1 MATYHN
7 TDTGIINIHLPNR
20 NNPYMQKLLSL
31 FLTQILTLFTAMC
44 IASPSSSTR
53 NDTTIARQT
62 LRKGNACLQRSDY
75 NTALSCFLKYIQMEE
90 STPHKDTIALLNTY
104 YNIGGIYSVYQ
115 DFAQALDIYESGFR
129 LSKAAKNAQMQ
140 FKFLNNMIGASC
152 NIGKTNH
159 AEQLNKMVKELRGVD
174 YGTLL
179 FYYYFNNGFISGSRD
194 KQDEKIMWMKKAIAT
209 ANAYHLSKQL
219 KVYPYSEIYQSY
231 EKRGQLQNALDA
243 LLKYD
248 TLAHDINRQS
258 SGTHDSNAFAYL
270 LADCYKGLMR
280 IYTKMGNKEKAL
292 YYQNEFFRYN
302 DSLLNINEYSKI
314 KNQHLNYENRQ
325 TQLIIS
331 SQQKTILYQKVCLV
345 MLAILVVT
353 AVAAIIIIKRQ
364 RKVLYDTNIA
374 LFDRNNELVEAKND
388 TVPAPSL
395 HTPNDTT
402 VPAKAA
408 PVNEKLVQSIRDALK
423 DERNFCDPEFSLS
436 VLAQIVGS
444 NTNYVSQAINS
455 AFNKNFRTLLNEHRI
470 KEAMRRMK
478 DNTEYRNYSIQGISE
493 SVGFKSA
500 SNFIA
505 AFKKMTGMTP
515 SLYQKLSKN
524 E

>member
-1 MATYHN
+1 MVKHHN
-7 TDTGIINIHLPNR
+7 THISKFFALT
-20 NNPYMQKLLSL
+20 LSL
-31 FLTQILTLFTAMC
+31 LTALACAATAAATGSDTAA
-44 IASPSSSTR
+44 AS
-53 NDTTIARQT
+53 QT
-62 LRKGNACLQRSDY
+62 LRKGNASLQKSDY
-75 NTALSCFLKYIQMEE
+75 NTALSCFLKYIQLEE
-90 STPHKDTIALLNTY
+90 SAPRKDTAALLSTY

-129 LSKAAKNAQMQ
+129 LSKAADNAQMQ

-152 NIGKTNH
+152 NIGRPQH
-159 AEQLNKMVKELRGVD
+159 AEQLNKLVKELRGVD
-174 YGTLL
+174 RGTQM
-179 FYYYFNNGFISGSRD
+179 FYYCFNNGFIAGSRNR
-194 KQDEKIMWMKKAIAT
+194 QDEKIQWMKKAIAT
-209 ANAYHLSKQL
+209 ADTYRLPKQL

-231 EKRGQLQNALDA
+231 EKQGQLQQALEA

-270 LADCYKGLMR
+270 LVDCYKGLMR

-292 YYQNEFFRYN
+292 YCQNEFFKYN

-331 SQQKTILYQKVCLV
+331 SQQKTIIYQKVCLV
-345 MLAILVVT
+345 MLAILVIT

-374 LFDRNNELVEAKND
+374 LFDRNNELVEAKGD
-388 TVPAPSL
+388 TAHVAPPHAPADTSVPCK
-395 HTPNDTT
+395 TP
-402 VPAKAA
+402 
-408 PVNEKLVQSIRDALK
+408 PVNEKLLQDIRNALK
-423 DERNFCDPEFSLS
+423 DERNFCNPDFSLS
-436 VLAQIVGS
+436 ALAQIVGS
-444 NTNYVSQAINS
+444 NTNYVSQAINT

-515 SLYQKLSKN
+515 SLYQKISKN

>member
-1 MATYHN
+1 
-7 TDTGIINIHLPNR
+7 
-20 NNPYMQKLLSL
+20 MQQILCLAMI
-31 FLTQILTLFTAMC
+31 FLTTLA
-44 IASPSSSTR
+44 
-53 NDTTIARQT
+53 TTLPATSAENKTSAARPFM
-62 LRKGNACLQRSDY
+62 LKGKACLQKSDY
-75 NTALSCFLKYIQMEE
+75 NTALSCFLKYVQMEE
-90 STPHKDTIALLNTY
+90 GCAHKDTADLLDTY

-115 DFAQALDIYESGFR
+115 DFAQALDIYESGFK
-129 LSKAAKNAQMQ
+129 LSKAAHNAGMQ

-152 NIGKTNH
+152 NIGKGDY
-159 AEQLNKMVKELRGVD
+159 AERLNKKVKDLQGVD
-174 YGTLL
+174 RGMQL
-179 FYYYFNNGFISGSRD
+179 FYYYFNNGFIAGSRD
-194 KQDEKIMWMKKAIAT
+194 RQDEKIQWMNKAIAT
-209 ANAYHLSKQL
+209 ANTHHLSNKQ

-231 EKRGQLQNALDA
+231 EKQGQLRKALDA

-248 TLAHDINRQS
+248 TLAHEINRQS
-258 SGTHDSNAFAYL
+258 DSHDSNPFAYL

-302 DSLLNINEYSKI
+302 DSLLNLNEYSKI

-331 SQQKTILYQKVCLV
+331 SQKKTILYQKICLV

-353 AVAAIIIIKRQ
+353 AAAAIIIIQRQ

-374 LFDRNNELVEAKND
+374 LYDRNNELVEAKSNA
-388 TVPAPSL
+388 TSPSPTSEGL
-395 HTPNDTT
+395 TLSSKPT
-402 VPAKAA
+402 A
-408 PVNEKLVQSIRDALK
+408 VNEQLLQSIAEALK
-423 DERNFCDPEFSLS
+423 DERNFCNPDFSLS
-436 VLAQIVGS
+436 TLAQIIGS

-455 AFNKNFRTLLNEHRI
+455 TYNKNFRTLLNEHRI

-478 DNTEYRNYSIQGISE
+478 DNTEYSNYSIQGISE

-515 SLYQKLSKN
+515 SLYQRLAKN